1 MGRRRDSLGG
11 LAAAFAGALALS
23 LAILGVTAVV
33 DGFATSA
40 YEADFRARV
49 ANSTDTLA
57 RNLSDLVARETAAVD
72 SLAAFVENR
81 VADGSHLGEEFP
93 MFAGALMELGQTIR
107 SIQIAPGGILDYVYP
122 IEGNEE
128 ALGLDLMADEDRRAL
143 LEPAIETGETVIQ
156 GPVEL
161 VQGGIGLIV
170 RRPIYRSGAY
180 WGFSAVVLDW
190 PAVAELS
197 GLASMHGDVAGVKL
211 AGTDE
216 VIAGSP
222 EAFNGDPIQRELA
235 VGGTDTNWILALRP
249 AGGWPV
255 RSTDTP
261 FIWAAGV
268 FLAGI
273 SGFFAFSLIR
283 RPEMLRRERERVI
296 EELEALEARYQAT
309 FENAGVGIVVADK
322 GGTPLSVNP
331 KFREICGIP
340 EELSPEEID
349 LLSLMSEEDRRRQTA
364 GVRRLFE
371 GDQEVFEIEAM
382 LQSSNTE
389 RWCQV
394 RTSLIPGSSKR
405 DPLVM
410 AVVEDSTD
418 RRRAERALASSELRY
433 RQLFELAPIAIQR
446 EDHTAVAEE
455 VRRIRRSGVSDIR
468 EYARQNPGWLK
479 QLLGRVPIVDVN
491 SAGAELQGRS
501 GFGVVPTL
509 INRYTEEAHSTFVE
523 SIAAI
528 DEGRVR
534 ISQEVETRGPDGSSL
549 YLDLR
554 WQAPIVDGSPDYS
567 NVMVTLADVTELR
580 ETSRRLRE
588 LIESKDRFLASVAHE
603 LRTPLTAVV
612 GFSEELRDPG
622 GIYSSREKAEFQE
635 LIAFHGAEM
644 ANIIDDLLVWARGD
658 IGEVHVMPEQ
668 VDLVDSVRKTLKAM
682 PQMDDVR
689 LKAEQEP
696 VFALA
701 DPARVRQIVRN
712 LATNAMRYGGED
724 VEVAVRQ
731 VDGAAIVD
739 VCDNGFEIPAP
750 VREQMFE
757 PYARTQGRSSQPD
770 SIGLGLTVARTLAR
784 LQDGDLVCVREGSR
798 NVFRLTL
805 PQVDATDWE
814 DGEVVGATAGVGAST
829 GSSA

>member
-1 MGRRRDSLGG
+1 MGPRHDSLGG

-72 SLAAFVENR
+72 ALAAFVENR
-81 VADGSHLGEEFP
+81 DDDDDHLGEEFP
-93 MFAGALMELGQTIR
+93 LFAGALMELGETIK
-107 SIQIAPGGILDYVYP
+107 SVQIAPRGILDYVYP

-128 ALGLDLMADEDRRAL
+128 AVGLDLMADEDRRAL
-143 LEPAIETGETVIQ
+143 LEQAIESGETVIQ

-161 VQGGIGLIV
+161 VQGGTGLIV
-170 RRPIYRSGAY
+170 RRPIYRGGAY

-190 PAVAELS
+190 SAVAELS
-197 GLASMHGDVAGVKL
+197 GLAPERNGDLAGVKL

-222 EAFNGDPIQRELA
+222 EAFKGDPIQRELA
-235 VGGTDTNWILALRP
+235 VGGTDTDWILALRP
-249 AGGWPV
+249 AGGWPA

-283 RPEMLRRERERVI
+283 RPEVLRRERERAI

-309 FENAGVGIVVADK
+309 FENAGVGIIVADRE
-322 GGTPLSVNP
+322 GTPLSVNP
-331 KFREICGIP
+331 KFREICGIR
-340 EELSPEEID
+340 EELPPHEID
-349 LLSLMSEEDRRRQTA
+349 VPSLMSEEDQQRQTA

-389 RWCQV
+389 RWCRV

-405 DPLVM
+405 SPLIIGI
-410 AVVEDSTD
+410 VEDSTE
-418 RRRAERALASSELRY
+418 RRRAEEALAKSELRY

-455 VRRIRRSGVSDIR
+455 VRRIRRTGVSDIR
-468 EYARQNPGWLK
+468 KYARQNPAWLK
-479 QLLGRVPIVDVN
+479 ELLGRVPIVDVN
-491 SAGAELQGRS
+491 PAGVALQGQPGS
-501 GFGVVPTL
+501 GEVPTL
-509 INRYTEEAHSTFVE
+509 LDRYTEKAHSTFIE

-528 DEGRVR
+528 DEGRAR
-534 ISQEVETRGPDGSSL
+534 ISQEVETRRPDGSPL

-567 NVMVTLADVTELR
+567 NVMVTLSDVTELR
-580 ETSRRLRE
+580 ETSRKLRE

-612 GFSEELRDPG
+612 GFAEELRDPG
-622 GIYSSREKAEFQE
+622 GIYSTREKSEFRE

-644 ANIIDDLLVWARGD
+644 ANIIEDLLVWARGD
-658 IGEVHVMPEQ
+658 IGEVHVMPEPI
-668 VDLVDSVRKTLKAM
+668 DLVDSVRKTLKSM
-682 PQMDDVR
+682 PQVDAPLQTTD
-689 LKAEQEP
+689 EQ

-712 LATNAMRYGGED
+712 LATNAMRYGGE
-724 VEVAVRQ
+724 EVQ
-731 VDGAAIVD
+731 VLVGRSDGSAIVD
-739 VCDNGFEIPAP
+739 VCDDGPEIPTHL
-750 VREQMFE
+750 RNEMFE
-757 PYARTQGRSSQPD
+757 PYARTHGQSSQPD

-784 LQDGDLVCVREGSR
+784 LQDGDLICIREGSR

-805 PQVDATDWE
+805 PQFDAADDE
-814 DGEVVGATAGVGAST
+814 AEVIAAAAAVGVATT
-829 GSSA
+829 TSA